1 MSRLREAGETTSWLA
16 AAGVSLAVLAL
27 AGCGAKAQ
35 DDDAAPP
42 PPVTVA
48 QPLVQPVEEWSEHTG
63 RFVAAQSVDVR
74 PRVSGYLQQ
83 IHFTD
88 GQYVQKGQLLFTIDP
103 LPLQAQVDRAK
114 ADVGQAEARL
124 ARAQSEFDRAQALR
138 EADAISAEE
147 FDARREAVAQ
157 SKSAKA
163 AAQAA
168 LRAND
173 LDLGYTRVYAPISG
187 RISDRRVDGG
197 NLVQAGQTVLTTIVS
212 LDPIHF
218 EFSAPEALL
227 SGAGGPALTPGAPR
241 EVALKLEG
249 ESDFAHHGKLDF
261 VDNRIDPSTGTIRGR
276 AVFQNKGEFTP
287 GQYGRVRLL
296 AAASGPSVL
305 LPEAAINTDQ
315 SRKYVLVVNAKNL
328 VEYRPVELGTTYQGL
343 RVIRSGLKGGER
355 VVVNGLQRAIP
366 GQPVKPEFARPARE
380 AAAAQAK
387 TAG

>member
-1 MSRLREAGETTSWLA
+1 MSMFSEARETGSWA
-16 AAGVSLAVLAL
+16 VAAGVSLAVLAL

-35 DDDAAPP
+35 EGAAPPP

-63 RFVAAQSVDVR
+63 RFVAAESVDVR

-83 IHFTD
+83 IHFRD

-103 LPLQAQVDRAK
+103 LPMQAQVDRAR

-124 ARAQSEFDRAQALR
+124 ARAQSEFERAQALR

-157 SKSAKA
+157 ATAAKA

-168 LRAND
+168 LRANN

-187 RISDRRVDGG
+187 RISDRRVDAG
-197 NLVQAGQTVLTTIVS
+197 NLVQAGQSVLTTIVA

-218 EFSAPEALL
+218 EFSAPESLL
-227 SGAGGPALTPGAPR
+227 SGAGGPALTPNAPR

-249 ESDFAHHGKLDF
+249 ETEFGHRGRLDF
-261 VDNRIDPSTGTIRGR
+261 VDNRIDPATGTIRGR
-276 AVFQNKGEFTP
+276 AVFANRGEFTP

-296 AAASGPSVL
+296 SPASGPSVL

-315 SRKYVLVVNAKNL
+315 SRKYVLVVNAKNV
-328 VEYRPVELGTTYQGL
+328 VEYRPVELGATYQGL
-343 RVIRSGLKGGER
+343 RVIRSGLTGGER
-355 VVVNGLQRAIP
+355 VVVNGLQRAFP
-366 GQPVKPEFARPARE
+366 GQPVKPEFAKPARQ